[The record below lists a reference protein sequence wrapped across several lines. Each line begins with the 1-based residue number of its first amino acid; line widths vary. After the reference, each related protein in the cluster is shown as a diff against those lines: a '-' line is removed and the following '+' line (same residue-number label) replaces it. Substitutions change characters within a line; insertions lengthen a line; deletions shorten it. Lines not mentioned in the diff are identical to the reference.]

1 MNKNVDKTT
10 SSGTWKTRD
19 FGSERVRF
27 FIPGAVPPA
36 PPLDLMP
43 FQRLLASAN
52 QALGRLDGLAS
63 VLPDT
68 PLFLYMYVRKE
79 ALLSSQIEGTQSSL
93 SDLFALEDGAELN
106 VSIDDVREVSNYVAA
121 MDLGLARIKDDN
133 FPISLRLIRDIH
145 KVLMTSGRGSTKQPG
160 EFRTSQNWI
169 GGTRPGNATYV
180 PPPPDVMLECLY
192 QLESFLHQEESELP
206 VLIKA
211 ALVHLQFES
220 IHPFL
225 DGNGRLG
232 RLLITFMLCE
242 NRILREPLLYL
253 SLYLKSHRQ
262 KYYEL
267 LQSVRETGN
276 WAPWIEFFLQGV
288 LETSDQA
295 TETAREILTIFDEDK
310 RDIEKLGQAANTALR
325 LHEFIQRR
333 PVVNVQVAVTQLRLS
348 PPTIRKAIEHLEE
361 LSILQ
366 ETSGKKRD
374 KRYVYQRYM
383 DQLIS
388 GTEPL

>member
-1 MNKNVDKTT
+1 MNKIVEKSA
-10 SSGTWKTRD
+10 SSGTWELREV
-19 FGSERVRF
+19 GSEQVRF
-27 FIPGAVPPA
+27 FIPGAVPPV
-36 PPLDLMP
+36 PSLDLMP

-121 MDLGLARIKDDN
+121 MDLGLQKIKDD
-133 FPISLRLIRDIH
+133 FPLSLRLIRDIH
-145 KVLMTSGRGSTKQPG
+145 QTLMTSGRGSGKQPG

-180 PPPPDVMLECLY
+180 PPPPDEMMNCLY
-192 QLESFLHQEESELP
+192 QLESFLHQEDSDLP
-206 VLIKA
+206 VLVKA

-232 RLLITFMLCE
+232 RLLITFILCE
-242 NRILREPLLYL
+242 NRILKEPLLYL
-253 SLYLKSHRQ
+253 SLYLKTHRKQ
-262 KYYEL
+262 YYEL

-276 WAPWIEFFLQGV
+276 WEPWIEFFLQGV
-288 LETSDQA
+288 LETADQA
-295 TETAREILTIFDEDK
+295 TATAREILAIFDEDK
-310 RDIEKLGQAANTALR
+310 KKIETLGQAANTALR

-333 PVVNVQVAVTQLRLS
+333 PVVNVQSAVDKLQLS

-361 LSILQ
+361 LNILI
-366 ETSGKKRD
+366 ESTGKKRD
-374 KRYVYQRYM
+374 KRYVYHRYM
-383 DQLIS
+383 EQLIS

>member
-1 MNKNVDKTT
+1 
-10 SSGTWKTRD
+10 
-19 FGSERVRF
+19 
-27 FIPGAVPPA
+27 
-36 PPLDLMP
+36 MP